1 MEYTM
6 KKWRLAAVSALI
18 AALVICLL
26 LVFAPGGASSA
37 NALRLWY
44 ISGDCSD
51 KALEALV
58 SDYNRQGG
66 KQARAVAVQSF
77 ADEAALGAAFETDM
91 PDLLLC
97 SHAKAA
103 QLNSR
108 DVLARL
114 ETDAE
119 VWTQDVSELE
129 GVGEYFFPLGAR
141 VTVLLTDTAK
151 CKAAGLSTSWDS
163 LEALLDTAQSYAA
176 STDGAFISA
185 DSYTAVL
192 RDALLALGED
202 FDPTA
207 ADAKSEDYTRIY
219 NALAQCA
226 YNGGLSA
233 AASAPGEPCTLAWST
248 VLGGSLPSSLSAS
261 LAPLPKGGRD
271 MRPAEL
277 LGIAVLRQEDQSSDD
292 AFTFIDWLCGRE
304 RLAQLALDS
313 GLVPVSE
320 LGSASGSPLLALYDC
335 GRLTFIDTDSSD
347 REFDA
352 QFRRTIE
359 LLG

>member
-1 MEYTM
+1 M
-6 KKWRLAAVSALI
+6 KKWRLAAAAALI
-18 AALVICLL
+18 AAFAICLFIVL
-26 LVFAPGGASSA
+26 SPCGASFA
-37 NALRLWY
+37 QPLRLWY

-58 SDYNRQGG
+58 SDYNRRAG

-77 ADEAALGAAFETDM
+77 EDEAALGAAFETDT

-103 QLNSR
+103 QLDSR
-108 DVLARL
+108 AVLAEL

-119 VWTQDVSELE
+119 VWTQEVSGLE

-151 CKAAGLSTSWDS
+151 CKAAGLPASWDC
-163 LEALLDTAQSYAA
+163 LEDLLASAQSYAA
-176 STDGAFISA
+176 ASGAPLLAA
-185 DSYTAVL
+185 DSYTAVFRGAL
-192 RDALLALGED
+192 RSLGTDFVPAEPDANSD
-202 FDPTA
+202 DY
-207 ADAKSEDYTRIY
+207 AKIY

-226 YNGGLSA
+226 YDGGLSA
-233 AASAPGEPCTLAWST
+233 AASTPGELPCTLAWST
-248 VLGGSLPSSLSAS
+248 ALGGDLPTSLSVS
-261 LAPLPKGGRD
+261 LAPLPKSGSD

-277 LGIAVLRQEDQSSDD
+277 MGIAVLRHENDDSD
-292 AFTFIDWLCGRE
+292 AAIAFIDWLCGRE
-304 RLAQLALDS
+304 RLSKLALDS

-320 LGSASGSPLLALYDC
+320 PDSASDSPLLELYDC
-335 GRLTFIDTDSSD
+335 GKLSFSGTDGGAEQ
-347 REFDA
+347 EFDA

-359 LLG
+359 LLS